1 MSYLYIRVL
10 NLRAVTNLCDRIKIS
25 IQKVTC
31 VLVFGLCALVGSSL
45 MASDEK
51 GVYVLK
57 TSTDKPYAKTDGIG
71 FYDLV
76 GA

>member
-1 MSYLYIRVL
+1 M
-10 NLRAVTNLCDRIKIS
+10 
-25 IQKVTC
+25 TC